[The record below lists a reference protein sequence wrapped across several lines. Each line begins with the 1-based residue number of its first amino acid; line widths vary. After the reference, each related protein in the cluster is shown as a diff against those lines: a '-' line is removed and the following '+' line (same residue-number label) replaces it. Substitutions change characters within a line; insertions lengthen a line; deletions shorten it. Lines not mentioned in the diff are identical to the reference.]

1 MFEYKATVE
10 NVVDGDTVDAL
21 IDLGF
26 KVYIKQRL
34 RLSGLDTPERGQP
47 GYAEAKAFVTE
58 KVLGKVVSI
67 KTEKVSKWGYFLA
80 EITVD
85 GVSLNTQLLSSGLAK
100 AYDGGK
106 KE

>member
-1 MFEYKATVE
+1 MFEYKATIE

-85 GVSLNTQLLSSGLAK
+85 GVSLNTQLLSIGLAK
-100 AYDGGK
+100 TYYGGK